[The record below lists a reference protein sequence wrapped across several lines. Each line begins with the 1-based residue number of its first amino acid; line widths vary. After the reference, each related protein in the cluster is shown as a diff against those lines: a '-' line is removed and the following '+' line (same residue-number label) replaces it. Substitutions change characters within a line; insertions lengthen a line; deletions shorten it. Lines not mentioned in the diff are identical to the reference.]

1 MKVLAITISMAGF
14 FLMMAGVGTIEAD
27 DTISGGEMM
36 IWALVTLMGLVTWVG
51 GVLVWQSQS

>member
-1 MKVLAITISMAGF
+1 MKVLSITISMAGF

-27 DTISGGEMM
+27 NTISGTEMM

-51 GVLVWQSQS
+51 GVLVWQSTQ